1 MRLPFLSSLALVG
14 FCGLGAAAPLA
25 VHLHSS
31 LSSPQA
37 VGVSINLTARPE
49 NVSKGMMVFRYSV
62 SVNGGP
68 SRIVR
73 DFSQDRDF
81 TWAPELLEHNA
92 KVRVTVR
99 NNESKETAEDEMAFQ
114 LVSRIK
120 GNAPVVTPS
129 AHPLMTSSA

>member
-1 MRLPFLSSLALVG
+1 MRLSLLSSLV
-14 FCGLGAAAPLA
+14 FCSLGAAAPLA

-31 LSSPQA
+31 LPSPQA
-37 VGVSINLTARPE
+37 VGVSINLTSRPE
-49 NVSKGMMVFRYSV
+49 NVLKGMLVYRYSV

-68 SRIVR
+68 SRIIR

-99 NNESKETAEDEMAFQ
+99 NNESKETVQDEMRFQ
-114 LVSRIK
+114 FVSRIK
-120 GNAPVVTPS
+120 GKAARSEERRVGKEC
-129 AHPLMTSSA
+129 A